1 MNDATVTRR
10 SAIRRYW
17 LDVPLWQRIVGA
29 LVLGIIAGI
38 VFGAQMAALTWM
50 GELFIRLIR
59 MLVAPLVFVVV
70 VAGIAGLG
78 DPRKIGTIGVRT
90 ILLYILTTIIAVVIG
105 ISLATLI
112 QPGTGVSLALEALP
126 PPPTPKSFGET
137 MMEIVPLNPIAALA
151 ETKMLSII
159 FTAILIGIGAILV
172 GDEAKPLVDLFQAAA
187 AVLLK
192 LVTLV
197 MELAPFGVFAL
208 MAFAVGNDG
217 LGAFVSI
224 FWIAL
229 CVVIGAAIQVFI
241 THGALV
247 RIGAGLSPIRFFH
260 NVSEAM
266 LVGFSTASSSATLPV
281 AMQVADRKLGIKP
294 AVVSTVLPLGSTMS
308 MDGTAMYM
316 AILCIFATQA
326 FGVVLAPADYVLL
339 AAVTVTVAMGTAPI
353 PGSSLFLVAGVLATI
368 GVGPEQ
374 AALVVAFVLPFD
386 RPLDMIRT
394 VPNVTSDMAVATV
407 VASME
412 GEIDRAVFN
421 ATKA

>member
-1 MNDATVTRR
+1 
-10 SAIRRYW
+10 
-17 LDVPLWQRIVGA
+17 
-29 LVLGIIAGI
+29 VLGIIAGLI
-38 VFGAQMAALTWM
+38 FGPAMSSFSWM

-59 MLVAPLVFVVV
+59 MLVAPLVLVVIV
-70 VAGIAGLG
+70 SGIASLG

-90 ILLYILTTIIAVVIG
+90 LLLYIFTTIVAVALG
-105 ISLATLI
+105 IT
-112 QPGTGVSLALEALP
+112 LALLIEPGIGVTLALDAP
-126 PPPTPKSFGET
+126 PPPPNPKSFGAT
-137 MMEIVPLNPIAALA
+137 MMEIVPINPVAALS

-159 FTAILIGIGAILV
+159 FTAIMLGIGSILV
-172 GDEAKPLVDLFQAAA
+172 GDEAKPLTDLFQAAS

-208 MAFAVGNDG
+208 MAQAVGNDG

-224 FWIAL
+224 IWIAL
-229 CVVIGAAIQVFI
+229 CVVIGASLQLIF
-241 THGALV
+241 THGGLV
-247 RIGAGLSPIRFFH
+247 RIGAGLSPIRFFR

-281 AMQVADRKLGIKP
+281 AMQVADKKLGIRP

-316 AILCIFATQA
+316 AILCIFAVQA
-326 FGVVLAPADYVLL
+326 FGVTLSPADYVLL

-353 PGSSLFLVAGVLATI
+353 PGSSLFLVAGILATV

-394 VPNVTSDMAVATV
+394 VPNVTSDLSVATV

-412 GEIDRAVFN
+412 GEIDKDVFN
-421 ATKA
+421 GK

>member
-1 MNDATVTRR
+1 MTATTAPR
-10 SAIRRYW
+10 SAFRRYW
-17 LDVPLWQRIVGA
+17 LDIALWKRIVGA
-29 LVLGIIAGI
+29 LVLGIIAGLI
-38 VFGAQMAALTWM
+38 FGPAMSSFSWM

-59 MLVAPLVFVVV
+59 MLVAPLVLVVIV
-70 VAGIAGLG
+70 SGIASLG

-90 ILLYILTTIIAVVIG
+90 LLLYIFTTIVAVALG
-105 ISLATLI
+105 IT
-112 QPGTGVSLALEALP
+112 LALLIEPGIGVTLALDAP
-126 PPPTPKSFGET
+126 PPPPNPKSFGAT
-137 MMEIVPLNPIAALA
+137 MMEIVPINPVAALS

-159 FTAILIGIGAILV
+159 FTAIMLGIGSILV
-172 GDEAKPLVDLFQAAA
+172 GDEAKPLTDLFQAAS

-208 MAFAVGNDG
+208 MAQAVGNDG

-224 FWIAL
+224 IWIAL
-229 CVVIGAAIQVFI
+229 CVVIGASLQLIF
-241 THGALV
+241 THGGLV
-247 RIGAGLSPIRFFH
+247 RIGAGLSPIRFFR

-281 AMQVADRKLGIKP
+281 AMQVADKKLGIRP

-316 AILCIFATQA
+316 AILCIFAVQA
-326 FGVVLAPADYVLL
+326 FGVTLSPADYVLL

-353 PGSSLFLVAGVLATI
+353 PGSSLFLVAGILATV

-394 VPNVTSDMAVATV
+394 VPNVTSDLSVATV

-412 GEIDRAVFN
+412 GEIDKDVFN
-421 ATKA
+421 GK